1 MSNHKLVEVLSDESG
16 GLVAHTECYD
26 DLSVVDMHAIDTGD
40 RQVAVFVLSVDAAQA
55 AILRAE
61 IKARVDAG
69 QTALASQL
77 DALGLRTA
85 VDAWAAR
92 G

>member
-1 MSNHKLVEVLSDESG
+1 MSNHQLVEMLSDEGG

-26 DLSVVDMHAIDTGD
+26 DLGIIDMHVIDTGD

-55 AILRAE
+55 AVLRSE
-61 IKARVDAG
+61 IKVRVDAG

-85 VDAWAAR
+85 VDTWAGR